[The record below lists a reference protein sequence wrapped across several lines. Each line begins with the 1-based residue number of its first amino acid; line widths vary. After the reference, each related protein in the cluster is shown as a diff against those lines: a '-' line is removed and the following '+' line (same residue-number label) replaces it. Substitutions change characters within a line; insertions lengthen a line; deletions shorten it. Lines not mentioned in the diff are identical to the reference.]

1 MNLDWINSWKKR
13 LQTRPFSKY
22 GQQSHNDQ
30 IFIHID
36 MLLKGNFYN
45 RPGGRVRQCAVTV
58 DGATRL
64 VTSGE
69 WVDKSTYDALI
80 EFQAVLPQ
88 KKESESRELAK

>member
-1 MNLDWINSWKKR
+1 MNFEWINNWKKR
-13 LQTRPFSKY
+13 LQTRSFSRHNR
-22 GQQSHNDQ
+22 QSDSDQ
-30 IFIHID
+30 IFVHID

-69 WVDKSTYDALI
+69 WVDRETYDALI
-80 EFQAVLPQ
+80 EFQAIRPQ
-88 KKESESRELAK
+88 DKEVDSRELA

>member
-1 MNLDWINSWKKR
+1 MNFDWINSWKKR
-13 LQTRPFSKY
+13 LQTKSFSRHR
-22 GQQSHNDQ
+22 QQSDGDQ

-69 WVDKSTYDALI
+69 WVDKSTYNALI
-80 EFQAVLPQ
+80 QFDAIRPQ
-88 KKESESRELAK
+88 EKEMDSRELA